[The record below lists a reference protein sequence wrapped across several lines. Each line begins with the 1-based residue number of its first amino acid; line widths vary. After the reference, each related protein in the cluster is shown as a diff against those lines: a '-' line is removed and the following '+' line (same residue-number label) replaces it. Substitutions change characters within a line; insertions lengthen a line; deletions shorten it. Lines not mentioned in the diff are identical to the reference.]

1 MVSYKLILY
10 LSGGVLL
17 FVILYGVYKIITYE
31 DTSDISKNC
40 VYIKGKMIESISYE
54 EFKKKYKNFIPKNY
68 VSDVE
73 CSLLSNTADDKVI
86 FYCPSEKAVYEAYKD
101 CKGAMGILK
110 TFIG

>member
-1 MVSYKLILY
+1 MVSYKLVLY

-40 VYIKGKMIESISYE
+40 IYIKGNIIESISYD
-54 EFKKKYKNFIPKNY
+54 EFKKKYKNFAPKNY

-73 CSLLSNTADDKVI
+73 CSLLTNSENKTI
-86 FYCPSEKAVYEAYKD
+86 FYCPSEKAVYEAYRD
-101 CKGAMGILK
+101 CKGAKDILR
-110 TFIG
+110 TFME